1 MSQNDRD
8 YSEKRD
14 YIRMRLEAPVTL
26 HHDGKAIP
34 ALCLDLSSTGMQ
46 LEAESALNMGD
57 KVRVHIASEHNALRG
72 LDAQAEV
79 VRVSPMDDGRQALGL
94 AIISMN

>member
-1 MSQNDRD
+1 MSQNDHA

-26 HHDGKAIP
+26 LYAGKELP

-46 LEAESALNMGD
+46 LEAESALQMGD
-57 KVRVHIASEHNALRG
+57 KVRIHIASDHNELRG

-79 VRVSPMDDGRQALGL
+79 VRVGTMEDGRQALGL
-94 AIISMN
+94 AIISMS

>member
-26 HHDGKAIP
+26 HHDGKDIP

-46 LEAESALNMGD
+46 LEAESAVSIGD
-57 KVRVHIASEHNALRG
+57 KVRIHIASDHNALRG

-79 VRVSPMDDGRQALGL
+79 VRVSAMDDGRQALGL
-94 AIISMN
+94 AIISMS